1 MTLPFAK
8 ASARGRA
15 HRRPAVAAILAGL
28 ALLTGNAWAAPRI
41 LFIGN
46 SFTFAA
52 GSPVMHYRA
61 NTVTDL
67 NKEGIG
73 GVPAL
78 FKSFTDQAGLQ
89 YDVYLETHPGAGI
102 DWHLEHKRAVLG
114 QRPWDIVV
122 AHGFST
128 LDPNKPGDPGL
139 LASTARELAELAR
152 RRNPS
157 VDVRLMATFPR
168 ADQVYASGGAWS
180 GKSVAAMAR
189 DVRAGYEVAA
199 KAARANTV
207 VPVGEAWVRAIDAG
221 VADANPY
228 DGIDAGKVNLWT
240 YDHYHGSAHG
250 YYLNALVLFGS
261 ITGRDPRSLGK
272 VECSANEL
280 GFSEEQAAALQQ
292 VAYDQLRE
300 AGVAMALAA
309 PPARFE
315 RKSCR
320 RSER

>member
-1 MTLPFAK
+1 MAAVFLRRGVLVLAGALASLLLAV
-8 ASARGRA
+8 ASAS
-15 HRRPAVAAILAGL
+15 
-28 ALLTGNAWAAPRI
+28 AAPRI

-61 NTVTDL
+61 HTVTDL

-78 FKSFTDQAGLQ
+78 FKSFADQLGLD

-102 DWHLEHKRAVLG
+102 DWHLQHRRVALL
-114 QRPWDIVV
+114 QHPWDIVV

-128 LDPNKPGDPGL
+128 LDPARPGNPSL
-139 LASTARELAELAR
+139 LAASARELGALVR
-152 RRNPS
+152 SRNPA
-157 VDVRLMATFPR
+157 VELRLMATFPR
-168 ADQVYASGGAWS
+168 ADQVYQPGGAWT
-180 GKSVAAMAR
+180 GKSLAAMAR
-189 DVRAGYEVAA
+189 DVRAGYEQAA
-199 KAARANTV
+199 KTARAHSV
-207 VPVGEAWVRAIDAG
+207 VPVGEAWTRAIEAG
-221 VADANPY
+221 LADANPY

-292 VAYDQLRE
+292 VAYDQLRA
-300 AGVAMALAA
+300 AGVAMTTAPAA
-309 PPARFE
+309 GPSE
-315 RKSCR
+315 RKSGNNGR
-320 RSER
+320 